1 MVRILIADDHAI
13 IRQTLRQFLEGRPD
27 WQICGEAANGRE
39 AVDLA
44 TRLQP
49 DIAVLDLS
57 MPGLNGVD
65 ATMQIRRAS
74 PTTRILIFSMH
85 EGEVLARRILAAGA
99 HGFLLK
105 SDATT
110 HVEAAIEALLQGAT
124 FLTPALAPLAAA
136 VPDSAAP
143 PGAGARAPSLTPRE
157 REILRVIAEGRTTKE
172 IARRFDLTVATV
184 QTHRAAIMR
193 KLDAGSVAELV
204 RYAVRHKIIEA

>member
-85 EGEVLARRILAAGA
+85 EGEELARRILAAGA

>member
-27 WQICGEAANGRE
+27 WQICGEATNGRE

-85 EGEVLARRILAAGA
+85 EGEELARRILAAGA

>member
-85 EGEVLARRILAAGA
+85 EGEELARRILAAGA

-143 PGAGARAPSLTPRE
+143 PGTGARAPSLTPRE